1 MFGKEKKGK
10 EGSEEEDEMDEMR
23 NAHKCLECFD
33 VWYTTFV
40 YPRYLVPTL
49 HLNLSYYSSRSE
61 SYSLR
66 FVTLLDLIIAL
77 VDNFTRHCTR
87 LSEGS
92 HLSCDVC
99 IETMVRSLAISVVR
113 GQG

>member
-1 MFGKEKKGK
+1 
-10 EGSEEEDEMDEMR
+10 MDEMR

-66 FVTLLDLIIAL
+66 SVILVDLIIAL

-92 HLSCDVC
+92 YVSCEVC
-99 IETMVRSLAISVVR
+99 REMMTCSLATLRTR